1 MSVNSKNTD
10 NTKPG
15 KKKMVKKPEKT
26 HWNLYSLQ
34 KLSIRKFVEIL
45 EKVLRNE
52 NMLIK

>member
-1 MSVNSKNTD
+1 MSVNDKNSY
-10 NTKPG
+10 KKRA
-15 KKKMVKKPEKT
+15 KKKKTVNKPEKT

-34 KLSIRKFVEIL
+34 KLSIRKFIEIL